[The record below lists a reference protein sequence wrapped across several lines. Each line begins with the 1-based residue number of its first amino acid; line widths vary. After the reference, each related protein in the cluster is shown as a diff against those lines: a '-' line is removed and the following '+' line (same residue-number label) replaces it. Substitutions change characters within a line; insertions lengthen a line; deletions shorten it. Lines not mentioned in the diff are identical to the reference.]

1 MNMLLA
7 VGQVFLCCVYYLLVP
22 ITYQRKRGDIVI
34 AEFVSV
40 GTELLLGEIVDT
52 NSAWLA
58 ADMAERGVNVYW
70 STRVGDNL
78 GRIQQAL
85 DQALSRSDWVITCG
99 GLGPTDDDMTR
110 EAICA
115 LLSETPEI
123 APHLEADLRARFAK
137 FSRHMSEKNLKQAWL
152 IPSAEALPNPHGTA
166 PGWLVHMTRQGQEKL
181 IITLPGP
188 PRELKRMWLQEVVP
202 RLQLPTASLYS
213 KILKTSNIGE
223 STAAD
228 KLGDWTLSANP
239 SVATYAKRDGVH
251 VRIAARADTVDAA
264 KAAAEP
270 AETFVREALSGFIWG
285 EDSDTFA
292 SKVIDAL
299 KGQNKTLASIET
311 VTAGM
316 LAETLSV
323 PHADAVF
330 VAGVVAYNVQTTAAF
345 GVPTDLVTASQA
357 VTGDAAE
364 TAFDALAQAQA
375 RAAAVHFGADYG
387 LATSGHWQAGSSS
400 NVVAVAVYDRTT
412 DRVISH
418 ALALPASERDWLRE
432 RVTFRALALLWF
444 DVLMH

>member
-1 MNMLLA
+1 MN
-7 VGQVFLCCVYYLLVP
+7 
-22 ITYQRKRGDIVI
+22 

-58 ADMAERGVNVYW
+58 ADMATRGVNVYW

-78 GRIQQAL
+78 ERIQQAL
-85 DQALSRSDWVITCG
+85 TQALSRSDWVITCG

-115 LLSETPEI
+115 LLAETPAI
-123 APHLEADLRARFAK
+123 DPQLEADLRARFAK
-137 FSRHMSEKNLKQAWL
+137 FSRHMPEKNLKQAWL
-152 IPSAEALPNPHGTA
+152 IPAAEALPNPHGTA
-166 PGWLVHMTRQGQEKL
+166 PGWLVRTTHDGQDKI

-188 PRELKRMWLQEVVP
+188 PRELKRMWLEEVVP
-202 RLQLPTASLYS
+202 RLQLPTAVLYS

-228 KLGDWTLSANP
+228 KLADWTLSANP

-251 VRIAARADTVDAA
+251 VRVAARADTQAA
-264 KAAAEP
+264 AQTAAEP
-270 AETFVREALSGFIWG
+270 AETFVRQALEGYIWG

-292 SKVIDAL
+292 GNVISAL
-299 KGQNKTLASIET
+299 KAQNKTLASLET

-330 VAGVVAYNVQTTAAF
+330 LAGVVACNMQTTAAF
-345 GVPTDLVTASQA
+345 GVSHDLIATLQTASS
-357 VTGDAAE
+357 E
-364 TAFDALAQAQA
+364 TPLHVLEDVAQAQA

-387 LATSGHWQAGSSS
+387 LATSGHWQAECSS
-400 NVVAVAVYDRTT
+400 NAVAVSVYDRAE
-412 DRVISH
+412 DRFISR
-418 ALALPASERDWLRE
+418 ALELPTSERDWLRE
-432 RVTFRALALLWF
+432 RATFRALALLWF
-444 DVLMH
+444 DVLTS

>member
-1 MNMLLA
+1 M
-7 VGQVFLCCVYYLLVP
+7 
-22 ITYQRKRGDIVI
+22 I

-58 ADMAERGVNVYW
+58 ADVAERGVNVYW

-85 DQALSRSDWVITCG
+85 EQALSRSDWVITCG

-110 EAICA
+110 EAICS
-115 LLSETPEI
+115 LLAETPEVD
-123 APHLEADLRARFAK
+123 AQLEADLRARFAK
-137 FSRHMSEKNLKQAWL
+137 FSRHMSDKNLKQAWL

-166 PGWLVHMTRQGQEKL
+166 PGWLVRVTRAGQEKI

-188 PRELKRMWLQEVVP
+188 PRELKRMWLAEVVP
-202 RLQLPTASLYS
+202 RLKLPTASLYS

-228 KLGDWTLSANP
+228 KLGEWTLSANP

-251 VRIAARADTVDAA
+251 VRIAARAETVAA
-264 KAAAEP
+264 AQAAAEP
-270 AETFVREALSGFIWG
+270 AETFVREALAGYIWG

-292 SKVIDAL
+292 GRVIDAL
-299 KGQNKTLASIET
+299 KAQNKTLASLET

-330 VAGVVAYNVQTTAAF
+330 VAGVVAYNVQTSAAF
-345 GVPTDLVTASQA
+345 GVPNDLIAASQA
-357 VTGDAAE
+357 ATDGVTMQSSKQALE
-364 TAFDALAQAQA
+364 TLAQAQA

-387 LATSGHWQAGSSS
+387 LATSGHWQADSSS
-400 NVVAVAVYDRTT
+400 NAAIVAVYDRAA
-412 DRVISH
+412 DRVISKT
-418 ALALPASERDWLRE
+418 LELPASARDWLRE

-444 DVLMH
+444 DVLAG